1 MGKSGDLR
9 QSSAMR
15 GELFIRALVFDFDGL
30 TVDSAGAEQ
39 QAWRDIYLACGTRVQ
54 FDDWNDAGE
63 PTALSLDRDPCDQLE
78 RQLGERVDR
87 AQIRRQVAQ
96 RKAEILANEAPLPG
110 VRGFID
116 RASEIGLMLGIAS
129 QANRRRVEEQ
139 LHRLSLR
146 ERFDA
151 IRCAEDVSPAMP
163 DSALYI
169 SVCDA
174 LDVRPADSIAVQSS
188 PGGIRSAKGAG
199 LYCISVPDRVTGSV
213 SMDKADLVLVSL
225 ATVTLDEVVER
236 ASQRNPSGPGSSK
249 LHG

>member
-1 MGKSGDLR
+1 MT
-9 QSSAMR
+9 

-30 TVDSAGAEQ
+30 TVDSAAAEQ
-39 QAWRDIYLACGTRVQ
+39 QAWRDIYHACGTRVQ
-54 FDDWNDAGE
+54 FDDWNDAGA
-63 PTALSLDRDPCDQLE
+63 PTPLSSLDRDPCDQLE

-87 AQIRRQVAQ
+87 AQVRRQVAQ
-96 RKAEILANEAPLPG
+96 RKEEILANEAPLPG
-110 VRGFID
+110 VRDFID
-116 RASEIGLMLGIAS
+116 RAGELGLMLGIAS
-129 QANRRRVEEQ
+129 QTNRGRVEEH
-139 LHRLSLR
+139 LHRLSLG

-151 IRCAEDVSPAMP
+151 IRCAQDVSSAMP
-163 DSALYI
+163 DSALYV

-188 PGGIRSAKGAG
+188 PRGIRSAKGAG

-236 ASQRNPSGPGSSK
+236 ASQRNPSSPGSSDV
-249 LHG
+249 HG

>member
-1 MGKSGDLR
+1 
-9 QSSAMR
+9 MR
-15 GELFIRALVFDFDGL
+15 GEHFIRALVFDFDGL
-30 TVDSAGAEQ
+30 NVDSASAER
-39 QAWRDIYLACGTRVQ
+39 QAWGDLYRACGTRVQ
-54 FDDWNDAGE
+54 SDDWNDAGD
-63 PTALSLDRDPCDQLE
+63 PALSPSDRDPCEQLE

-87 AQIRRQVAQ
+87 ARVRKEVAQ
-96 RKAEILANEAPLPG
+96 RKAEILANPAPLPG
-110 VRGFID
+110 VREFIQ
-116 RASEIGLMLGIAS
+116 RANEIGLMLGIAS
-129 QANRRRVEEQ
+129 QTNRRRVDEH

-151 IRCAEDVSPAMP
+151 IRCAEDLSPAVP
-163 DSALYI
+163 DSALYL

-236 ASQRNPSGPGSSK
+236 ASRRIADREISN
-249 LHG
+249 